1 MLQTDARFSAAVS
14 AVVAEVERATSA
26 ELVVVAASRSAPY
39 ARVSALVGAVLAW
52 IGLAFVLWSPLEFSG
67 LWLPLE
73 LPVLGLGGAWLAHHS
88 PQLLHRLV
96 PPDEQRRAVAA
107 AAAAAFHEESVHGTR
122 ARTGV
127 LIYISALEDRV
138 VVVADGGVESRLP
151 PGRLAGLAWGGPG
164 GPEGPGDLDHFL
176 DGLRSLGGM
185 LAEVL
190 PADPDDNPDE
200 LPDAPRIRR

>member
-26 ELVVVAASRSAPY
+26 EIVVVAAARSASY
-39 ARVSALVGAVLAW
+39 AAFSALGGAALAW
-52 IGLAFVLWSPLEFSG
+52 LGLAFVLWSPLDFSG

-73 LPVLGLGGAWLAHHS
+73 LPVLGLGGAWLFHHS
-88 PQLLHRLV
+88 PALLHRLI
-96 PPDEQRRAVAA
+96 PPALQQAAVRRAAHG
-107 AAAAAFHEESVHGTR
+107 AFHEESVHGTR

-127 LIYISALEDRV
+127 LVYLSALEDRV
-138 VVVADGGVESRLP
+138 CIVADGGVESRLP
-151 PGRLAGLAWGGPG
+151 PGRLATVRWGAGAVPTQ
-164 GPEGPGDLDHFL
+164 PGDLDHFL
-176 DGLRSLGGM
+176 GGLRSLGGM

-200 LPDAPRIRR
+200 LPDAPRIRS